1 MLLKP
6 SSIFI
11 HHYRVH
17 ITIAMKFTY
26 LHVLVYFVCTLHVVL
41 YTCTC
46 IQLHAMHVHVHVHV
60 YVYACNFYR
69 KRDFGKTEKRL
80 LQYFLYIF
88 LNRILKKLVI
98 LIFKRV
104 LAVEDAQA

>member
-1 MLLKP
+1 
-6 SSIFI
+6 
-11 HHYRVH
+11 
-17 ITIAMKFTY
+17 
-26 LHVLVYFVCTLHVVL
+26 
-41 YTCTC
+41 
-46 IQLHAMHVHVHVHV
+46 MHVHDVHVQL
-60 YVYACNFYR
+60 YDVYACNFYR

>member
-1 MLLKP
+1 MM
-6 SSIFI
+6 
-11 HHYRVH
+11 Y
-17 ITIAMKFTY
+17 MY
-26 LHVLVYFVCTLHVVL
+26 D
-41 YTCTC
+41 
-46 IQLHAMHVHVHVHV
+46 
-60 YVYACNFYR
+60 VYACNFYR